1 MDNKSMDE
9 QIALFRFGIISPVL
23 QQTTLSQTKYFK
35 EKAKAIL
42 DVPCLGRKQ
51 FGWKTF
57 KHWLY
62 LYRQF
67 GFDGLKP
74 KTRKD
79 ASVSRKITE
88 PLAQVISQK
97 IEEYPYISVS
107 SLFRLLLNQNVISP
121 GRICEATLRNY
132 IINHNLLPE
141 NPPPIPRKKFE
152 KPNINDLWIA
162 DFLHGPHI
170 LINGKKCKMFLSA
183 IIDDHSRL
191 IVGANWSLC
200 ENSSALQVILK
211 NAFLT
216 YGLPKLF
223 YCDNGSVFS
232 SQHLQL
238 VCARLGVALVHS
250 KPYDSP
256 SRGKIERF
264 FRTVRQDFLPLCSL
278 NTPYSQDQFNQ
289 LFSNWLDQYHHRFHH
304 GIGQAPLDRFLGCM
318 KNIQIRR
325 ISPDELEQ
333 FFYQIVY
340 RLVKNDSTVSVN
352 SILFEAPHKYIGS
365 KIEIR
370 YPFDQPCSLYLYE
383 NDKPVCKLNKLD
395 QVENS
400 CRTVEGI
407 KFSQGGT
414 NHD

>member
-1 MDNKSMDE
+1 MNNNNKSLDE

-23 QQTTLSQTKYFK
+23 YQTTSSQTKYFK
-35 EKAKAIL
+35 ELANSFFE
-42 DVPCLGRKQ
+42 VPSSGRKK

-62 LYRQF
+62 LYRHF

-79 ASVSRKITE
+79 ASISRKIDHS
-88 PLAQVISQK
+88 LAQIISQK
-97 IEEYPYISVS
+97 FQEYPSISIS
-107 SLFRLLLNQNVISP
+107 SLFRLLLDQNIISP
-121 GRICEATLRNY
+121 GKICEATLRNY
-132 IINHNLLPE
+132 IMKNNLLPQ

-152 KPNINDLWIA
+152 KPHINDLWVA

-170 LINGKKCKMFLSA
+170 LINGKKCKIFLSA
-183 IIDDHSRL
+183 IMDDHSRL
-191 IVGANWSLC
+191 IVAANWSLA
-200 ENSSALQVILK
+200 ENSSALQIILK

-216 YGLPKLF
+216 YGLPKLL

-232 SQHLQL
+232 SHHLQL

-264 FRTVRQDFLPLCSL
+264 FRTLRQNFLPLCSL
-278 NTPYSQDQFNQ
+278 NHSYSLDQFNQ
-289 LFSNWLDQYHHRFHH
+289 LFSNWLNQYHKILHH
-304 GIGQAPLDRFLGCM
+304 GIQQSPLDRFLDDM
-318 KNIQIRR
+318 KNIQVRR
-325 ISPDELEQ
+325 ISPLELEQ
-333 FFYQIVY
+333 FFYQTVH

-352 SILFEAPHKYIGS
+352 SILFEVPHKYIGS

-370 YPFDQPCSLYLYE
+370 YPFDQPSSLYLYE
-383 NDKPVCKLNKLD
+383 NDNPVCKLTKLD

-400 CRTVEGI
+400 SRSLEGI
-407 KFSQGGT
+407 KFS
-414 NHD
+414 

>member
-23 QQTTLSQTKYFK
+23 YQTTANQAKYFK
-35 EKAKAIL
+35 ESANSSF
-42 DVPCLGRKQ
+42 DVPSYGRKK

-57 KHWLY
+57 KHWLH
-62 LYRQF
+62 LYRRF

-79 ASVSRKITE
+79 ASISRKIDDSF
-88 PLAQVISQK
+88 AQIISQK
-97 IEEYPYISVS
+97 FEEFPSISVS
-107 SLFRLLLNQNVISP
+107 SLFRLLLDQNIISQ
-121 GRICEATLRNY
+121 GTICEATLRNY

-141 NPPPIPRKKFE
+141 NPPPSPRKKFE
-152 KPNINDLWIA
+152 KPHINDLWIG
-162 DFLHGPHI
+162 DFLHGPYI
-170 LINGKKCKMFLSA
+170 LINGKKHKIFLSA
-183 IIDDHSRL
+183 IIDDHSRV
-191 IVGANWSLC
+191 IVAANWSLY
-200 ENSSALQVILK
+200 ENSSALQIILK
-211 NAFLT
+211 KALLT

-238 VCARLGVALVHS
+238 VCARIGVALVHS

-264 FRTVRQDFLPLCSL
+264 FRTVRQNFLPLCSL
-278 NTPYSQDQFNQ
+278 NDSYTLEQFNQ
-289 LFSNWLDQYHHRFHH
+289 LFSNWEVAPLALDQYHRRIHQ
-304 GIGQAPLDRFLGCM
+304 GIGQPPLDRFLDDM
-318 KNIQIRR
+318 KNVQVRR

-333 FFYQIVY
+333 FFYQTVH

-352 SILFEAPHKYIGS
+352 SILFEVPAKYIGS

-370 YPFDQPCSLYLYE
+370 YPFDKPCELYLYE
-383 NDKPVCKLNKLD
+383 NDKPICKLNKLD
-395 QVENS
+395 AVENS
-400 CRTVEGI
+400 SRSVEGI
-407 KFSQGGT
+407 KFS
-414 NHD
+414 